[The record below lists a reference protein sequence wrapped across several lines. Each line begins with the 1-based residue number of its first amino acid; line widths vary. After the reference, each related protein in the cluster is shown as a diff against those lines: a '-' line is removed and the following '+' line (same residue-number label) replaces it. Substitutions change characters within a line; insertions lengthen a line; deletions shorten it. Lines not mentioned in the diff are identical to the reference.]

1 MKLYAN
7 LHLHSNHSDGPY
19 TPEELVAVA
28 KKEGYQAVALSD
40 HDTISGCPLM
50 EAECKKQGME
60 FIFACEFTAK
70 NPSAHI
76 VAFDFDPEY
85 PEMKEYLRQMSERE
99 THKTKTC
106 FDWAVEDGGIQ
117 GISWEEVLDFNKGV
131 TWLCNNHVFEAMKAK
146 GLVQQSGYMD
156 FFTRNFAKQRGK
168 VQNYITQKDAKDM
181 ISLIHAA
188 GGIAVWA
195 HPNGRLHLLPEM
207 LEAGIDGLEVWHADL
222 ADREERRQAYE
233 LAVAHNLY
241 ISGGS
246 DHSGLCGGYYSGFES
261 EEALK
266 NSPFFIPEMS
276 TGTTEVFFR
285 ELKNRKKT
293 DRSNLEFDPL

>member
-28 KKEGYQAVALSD
+28 KKEGYKAVALSD
-40 HDTISGCPLM
+40 HDTITGCPLM

-60 FIFACEFTAK
+60 FIFACEFSAR

-76 VAFDFDPEY
+76 VGFDFDPEY
-85 PEMKEYLRQMSERE
+85 PEMKEYLCQMSERE

-106 FDWAVEDGGIQ
+106 FDWAVEKGDIRGIT
-117 GISWEEVLDFNKGV
+117 WAEVVEFNKGV

-146 GLVQQSGYMD
+146 GLIKQSEYMN
-156 FFTRNFAKQRGK
+156 FFKKNYEKQRGQVK
-168 VQNYITQKDAKDM
+168 NYITQKDLKD
-181 ISLIHAA
+181 IVALIHAA

-195 HPNGRLHLLPEM
+195 HPNGRLDLLPEVIA
-207 LEAGIDGLEVWHADL
+207 AGIDGIEVWHPDL
-222 ADREERRQAYE
+222 ADREERRRAYE
-233 LAVAHNLY
+233 LALANNLY

-246 DHSGLCGGYYSGFES
+246 DHSGLCGGYYDGFET
-261 EEALK
+261 EEELK
-266 NSPFFIPEMS
+266 KSPLYIPEMS
-276 TGTTEVFFR
+276 AGTTEVFFR
-285 ELKNRKKT
+285 ELKCRKKS
-293 DRSNLEFDPL
+293 DRSGLAFDPL

>member
-1 MKLYAN
+1 MNLYAN
-7 LHLHSNHSDGPY
+7 LHLHSTHSDGPY
-19 TPEELVAVA
+19 TPEQLVSVA
-28 KKEGYQAVALSD
+28 KQEGYKAVALSD
-40 HDTISGCPLM
+40 HDTVSGCPLM
-50 EAECKKQGME
+50 EEECKKQGME

-70 NPSAHI
+70 NPSAHL
-76 VAFDFDPEY
+76 VAFDFNPEY
-85 PEMKEYLRQMSERE
+85 PEMREYLRLMSERE

-106 FDWAVEDGGIQ
+106 FDWAVEAGGIQ
-117 GISWEEVLDFNKGV
+117 GITWQEVLDFNKGV
-131 TWLCNNHVFEAMKAK
+131 TWLCNNHVFEAIKAK
-146 GLVQQSGYMD
+146 GLVQQSEYMN
-156 FFTRNFAKQRGK
+156 FFERNFAKQRGK

-222 ADREERRQAYE
+222 ADREERRRAYE
-233 LAVAHNLY
+233 LAIAHNLY

-246 DHSGLCGGYYSGFES
+246 DHSGLCGGFYDGFEN

-276 TGTTEVFFR
+276 TGTTEAFFR

>member
-1 MKLYAN
+1 MKLFAN
-7 LHLHSNHSDGPY
+7 LHLHSTHSDGPY
-19 TPEELVAVA
+19 TPEQLVSVA
-28 KKEGYQAVALSD
+28 KQEGYKAVALSD
-40 HDTISGCPLM
+40 HDTVSGCPLM
-50 EAECKKQGME
+50 EEECKKQGME

-70 NPSAHI
+70 NPSAHL
-76 VAFDFDPEY
+76 VAFDFNPEY
-85 PEMKEYLRQMSERE
+85 PEMREYLRLMSERE

-106 FDWAVEDGGIQ
+106 FDWAVEAGGIQ
-117 GISWEEVLDFNKGV
+117 GITWQEVLDFNKGV

-146 GLVQQSGYMD
+146 GLVQQSEYMN
-156 FFTRNFAKQRGK
+156 FFERNFAKQRGK

-222 ADREERRQAYE
+222 ADREERWRAYE
-233 LAVAHNLY
+233 LAIAHNLY

-246 DHSGLCGGYYSGFES
+246 DHSGLCGGFYDGFEN

-276 TGTTEVFFR
+276 TGTTEAFFR